1 VSPRAGGPQ
10 RNGER
15 QSMKTWHKVAI
26 GLAATAVVG
35 GIILYSINQANKGV
49 ETVQTA
55 KVAKEDSLVSQVTA
69 SGEIKPTTYTNVYA
83 QGFGR
88 IMEIVV
94 KEGDHIKKGDK
105 LLLQENVQANADV
118 QAQAAAINSYQSGVQ
133 AAEASY
139 RAGQSDLTQQEANL
153 EKAKLDFDRGQG
165 LYKDGLIA
173 KQDFDQRKTAYD
185 AAVAS
190 VDSSRARML
199 AQKAQLEQVR
209 AQLDQNKAVLVR
221 TKDVLSK
228 TIYTSPINGI
238 VSYLPVRLGEYVVPG
253 IQNATGS
260 FLMTLSDMSIVTAEV
275 KVDETDIVNVKT
287 GQDADVTI
295 DAVPG
300 KVFKGRVTEIG
311 SQAVLRSSGLA
322 TTQTTTSNQEAK
334 DFKVV
339 VTLENPPE
347 NLRPGLST
355 TAKIKTAE
363 RKGVI
368 GIPIQALAVRSRKD
382 LEEAAKN
389 SKKSGSVTLAAPPP
403 PVAGDPKKDEV
414 QGVFV
419 VTGKKAVFHPVE
431 TGISGVTD
439 IEITKGLQEG
449 NEIVVGSYKAL
460 RTLKPEATVKVDNSV
475 QKKAE
480 ESQ

>member
-1 VSPRAGGPQ
+1 
-10 RNGER
+10 
-15 QSMKTWHKVAI
+15 MKTWHKVLI
-26 GLAATAVVG
+26 GIGAAAVVSG
-35 GIILYSINQANKGV
+35 VVWYSINQANKGV
-49 ETVQTA
+49 VTVQTA
-55 KVAKEDSLVSQVTA
+55 KVAKQESLLSQVTA
-69 SGEIKPTTYTNVYA
+69 SGEIKPTTYTNIYA

-118 QAQAAAINSYQSGVQ
+118 QAQAAAINSFQSGVQ

-139 RAGQSDLTQQEANL
+139 KAAQSDLSMQEANL
-153 EKAKLDFDRGQG
+153 EKAKLDYDRGQG
-165 LYKDGLIA
+165 LYKDGLIP

-190 VDSSRARML
+190 VDASKARMT
-199 AQKAQLEQVR
+199 AQKAQLDQVR

-228 TIYTSPINGI
+228 TVYTSPINGM

-260 FLMTLSDMSIVTAEV
+260 FLMTLSDMSVVTSEV
-275 KVDETDIVNVKT
+275 KVDETDIVNVRV

-300 KVFKGRVTEIG
+300 KVFKGKVTEIG
-311 SQAVLRSSGLA
+311 SQAVLRTSGLA

-339 VTLENPPE
+339 VTLENPPD

-363 RKGVI
+363 RKDVVAV
-368 GIPIQALAVRSRKD
+368 PIQALAVRSRKD
-382 LEEAAKN
+382 LEQAAKDAKKN
-389 SKKSGSVTLAAPPP
+389 SNVTLAAPPP
-403 PVAGDPKKDEV
+403 VAAGDPKKDDI

-419 VTGKKAVFHPVE
+419 VNGKKAIFRPVE

-439 IEITKGLQEG
+439 IEITKGLQAG
-449 NEIVVGSYKAL
+449 DEIVVGSYKAL
-460 RTLKPEATVKVDNSV
+460 RTLKPDASVKVDNTV
-475 QKKAE
+475 KKTE
-480 ESQ
+480 ETNN

>member
-1 VSPRAGGPQ
+1 
-10 RNGER
+10 
-15 QSMKTWHKVAI
+15 MKTWHKVAI